1 MGRPDRLLSCARFLF
16 IFEAAFHVEAI
27 GTCARPPRPSSLQVK
42 PTGCNQTRLAPETI
56 MTTRKDNVV
65 VQKAI
70 AVFKRGELSLEWEC
84 PFCGDHNEW
93 SYSNVPPFVVFPSPI
108 PSFCHGCRKG
118 YAIEIRQKLTGVVT
132 PEMKQ

>member
-1 MGRPDRLLSCARFLF
+1 MGCPDGFLSGTCFLF
-16 IFEAAFHVEAI
+16 LFETTFQVETA
-27 GTCARPPRPSSLQVK
+27 GTRARPARPSSLPVK

-84 PFCGDHNEW
+84 PFCGDRNEW
-93 SYSNVPPFVVFPSPI
+93 SYSNVPPFVVFLPRS
-108 PSFCHGCRKG
+108 C
-118 YAIEIRQKLTGVVT
+118 LLVT
-132 PEMKQ
+132 AAGRDTLSKFVKS